1 MKIRTLI
8 VDDDPHWRL
17 VFEKFAS
24 INPLIEIVGSCD
36 SALTAYGLLMENEVD
51 LLMSD
56 IEMPDMSGLDL
67 VKSLKS
73 PPLVIFVTAHRDYAL
88 DCYEVS
94 PIDFLLKP
102 FDFPRF
108 LKAIEKVRLQ
118 LDSPPQTSAIN
129 PYFFIRDPNGYV
141 QVRYN
146 DVLYMEAKNNTI
158 NIVAK
163 DQVYTPILTL
173 SKLEEKL
180 KNDIFIRVHRSF
192 LVHREAIVRI
202 NKNEMVLIDGTEI
215 PIGDQFRNK
224 INQKHIDAFKVLRE

>member
-1 MKIRTLI
+1 M
-8 VDDDPHWRL
+8 
-17 VFEKFAS
+17 
-24 INPLIEIVGSCD
+24 GSCD

-73 PPLVIFVTAHRDYAL
+73 PPLVVFVTAHRDYAL

-118 LDSPPQTSAIN
+118 KGKK
-129 PYFFIRDPNGYV
+129 IRWIIPKGY
-141 QVRYN
+141 
-146 DVLYMEAKNNTI
+146 
-158 NIVAK
+158 
-163 DQVYTPILTL
+163 
-173 SKLEEKL
+173 LEENSL
-180 KNDIFIRVHRSF
+180 S
-192 LVHREAIVRI
+192 
-202 NKNEMVLIDGTEI
+202 
-215 PIGDQFRNK
+215 
-224 INQKHIDAFKVLRE
+224 